1 MKLLVNRV
9 FISNFVLDNP
19 KIMKLFYILMLI
31 PFLNCS
37 AQQKLKIET
46 ILVEPSRV
54 IKENPETGKM
64 IQHTTFVPVTAS
76 LEPKISVQRKEA
88 NTLTFLLQG
97 NISSAGH
104 SINRVKR
111 IRFESAEQVGDSL
124 TLKYY
129 VEIKHIPGKEGGN
142 VRGYNYTKVE
152 NYTLPKAVKQVY
164 IELYE
169 HRINLHS
176 ASKQPKLKLVAKE

>member
-1 MKLLVNRV
+1 M
-9 FISNFVLDNP
+9 
-19 KIMKLFYILMLI
+19 
-31 PFLNCS
+31 
-37 AQQKLKIET
+37 
-46 ILVEPSRV
+46 
-54 IKENPETGKM
+54 
-64 IQHTTFVPVTAS
+64 
-76 LEPKISVQRKEA
+76 ISVQKKEN

-97 NISSAGH
+97 NIRSAGH

-111 IRFESAEQVGDSL
+111 IRFESAEQEGDKL

-176 ASKQPKLKLVAKE
+176 ASKQPKLKLVAKELLEL